1 MTKLKGTIRITSSA
15 ESEKSRPHFDAAFLP
30 YAGRLNT
37 QVLRLP
43 NEDELVE
50 FLMRLKI
57 SEDDSARWAGK
68 AKSEGIILIPEIQVT
83 EEQLKNNGLIK

>member
-1 MTKLKGTIRITSSA
+1 MTKLKGTIRVTSSVQ
-15 ESEKSRPHFDAAFLP
+15 SEKSRPFFDASFLP

-37 QVLRLP
+37 QVLRLV

-83 EEQLKNNGLIK
+83 EEQLKNNGLLK